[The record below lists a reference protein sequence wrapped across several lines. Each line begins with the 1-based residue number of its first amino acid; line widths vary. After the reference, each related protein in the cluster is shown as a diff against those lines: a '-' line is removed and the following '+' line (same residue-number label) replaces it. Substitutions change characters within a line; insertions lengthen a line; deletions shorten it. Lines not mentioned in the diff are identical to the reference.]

1 MPQQDITIQYLGLN
15 KKNPKYAYIKSAE
28 GDSYGCSP
36 EQLKQFSTGEVCNI
50 SYQINQKGFKDFL
63 AKNNTKGAP
72 QGISKTNARPRM
84 DPADARGAFITVI
97 LEAFVKAGKGTQ
109 ANPPA
114 PGSGAG
120 LAPGSGWN
128 AQWNVMLPKDSAARQ
143 HGDC

>member
-1 MPQQDITIQYLGLN
+1 MPQQDITVQYLGLN

-28 GDSYGCSP
+28 GDSYGCNP

-97 LEAFVKAGKGTQ
+97 LEAFVKAGKVPLDATAIGRARQ
-109 ANPPA
+109 EI
-114 PGSGAG
+114 GAG
-120 LAPGSGWN
+120 YDQSHNPQQRDDMN
-128 AQWNVMLPKDSAARQ
+128 DEIPY
-143 HGDC
+143 